1 MSTND
6 TYTPSYDEIDVAS
19 HISSTLNTK
28 IQMRSAE
35 EFKAARDARSLDAL
49 KVKDNQIQL
58 LTEQNN
64 TLLNTINKME
74 DDFTTLQME
83 RLNIQEQQESTIQN
97 ITELNIKLKA
107 SESHIK
113 RITIDYSEKE
123 KQLILLSNQ
132 NSELLRSL
140 EHQENEQLI
149 LQETLHNLTN
159 DTSTINQRYTQLCT
173 QYKTLEESSKQ
184 TITDNNLKTEEIRLL
199 KVETEQLRNINNT
212 IKNKIECEIEN
223 LNEQL
228 RIRKEKQY
236 HLLEKVNI
244 SEEAKRHAEDKVYNL
259 EENIRYVYITIE
271 YIVLGMP
278 HTIHA
283 S

>member
-6 TYTPSYDEIDVAS
+6 TYTPSYDEIDVDS
-19 HISSTLNTK
+19 HIPSALNTK

-97 ITELNIKLKA
+97 ITELNIKLKS

-159 DTSTINQRYTQLCT
+159 DTSTINQRYTQLCA

-259 EENIRYVYITIE
+259 EESIRFV
-271 YIVLGMP
+271 
-278 HTIHA
+278 
-283 S
+283 